1 MLYLVTYDVQNNSLR
16 TKIAKLLIKSGLER
30 IQYSVF
36 MGDLTEAHKRM
47 TLEKVELLVK
57 EAADFSILF
66 IPLHKDML
74 FDITEIS
81 EHTLDWEYLTGEKIC
96 MTF

>member
-1 MLYLVTYDVQNNSLR
+1 MLYLVTYDIQDNKLR
-16 TKIAKLLIKSGLER
+16 TKVAKVLIKNGLER

-36 MGDLTEAHKRM
+36 MGDLTDTYKNFI
-47 TLEKVELLVK
+47 LDKVKSLTK
-57 EAADFSILF
+57 EAAEYSVLF

-81 EHTLDWEYLTGEKIC
+81 EHHLDWEYLKGEKIC

>member
-1 MLYLVTYDVQNNSLR
+1 MLYLVTYDITNNRLR
-16 TKIAKLLIKSGLER
+16 TKIAKTLIKNGLER

-36 MGDLTEAHKRM
+36 MGDLTDTYKDLI
-47 TLEKVELLVK
+47 LEKINLLVNDAV
-57 EAADFSILF
+57 EYSVLF

-81 EHTLDWEYLTGEKIC
+81 EQNLDWEYIKGEKIC
-96 MTF
+96 MMF

>member
-1 MLYLVTYDVQNNSLR
+1 MLYLVTYDIQDNKLR
-16 TKIAKLLIKSGLER
+16 TKIAKVLVKNGLER

-36 MGDLTEAHKRM
+36 MGDLTDTVKNFI
-47 TLEKVELLVK
+47 LDKVKILIGGATEYSV
-57 EAADFSILF
+57 LF

-81 EHTLDWEYLTGEKIC
+81 EHNLDWEYLKGEKIC